1 VGAILWRAVVAPAL
15 VQIPVRDLEGQA
27 VAFVPLERA
36 GEPPSTPPAFV
47 ESYEH
52 SRELAVSDAV
62 EAATIRVEKFRG
74 ELVLLAGGDEK
85 VWPSSH
91 ALPHLGSMRS
101 ELLVTNPDR

>member
-1 VGAILWRAVVAPAL
+1 MPLPLSQYRFG
-15 VQIPVRDLEGQA
+15 DLEGLA
-27 VAFVPLERA
+27 VAFVPLDRA
-36 GEPPSTPPAFV
+36 GKPPSTPPAFV

-52 SRELAVSDAV
+52 SRELAGSDAV
-62 EAATIRVEKFRG
+62 EAATIRVEKFRE